1 MKKIFLGVVCLTLVF
16 SLSIVV
22 INRSKNNKID
32 TIEKTIYPISVDF
45 DSVQKNYRQ
54 GVLAYNYKDKAKH
67 VGFMD
72 NVFVGKVESLVGTSY
87 TDVSIKDDMV
97 YGTSWTNYKVTV
109 LKNIKGNLKENATI
123 PIRKWAGLNFDNTL
137 LTIDEYDIMPKEGY
151 IYIFCAFVDEDGE
164 LYISC
169 NESNILLGKD
179 CENEILEAFS
189 DSKTIDNNSYIYQI
203 LNEYKEAEAKHDNS
217 VDNGSKRYTPKQEYI
232 LVVAE

>member
-1 MKKIFLGVVCLTLVF
+1 MFEFL
-16 SLSIVV
+16 
-22 INRSKNNKID
+22 K
-32 TIEKTIYPISVDF
+32 
-45 DSVQKNYRQ
+45 
-54 GVLAYNYKDKAKH
+54 
-67 VGFMD
+67 
-72 NVFVGKVESLVGTSY
+72 
-87 TDVSIKDDMV
+87 
-97 YGTSWTNYKVTV
+97 
-109 LKNIKGNLKENATI
+109 KGNLKENATI